1 MGVPASHGKQCPAGS
16 MAPRN
21 AVEGSLEPPVGRSKE
36 SLGKVEEKFQGSIGR
51 SPSPQYSGT
60 PSRSTTSTPRSSSS
74 RCGRSHSERR
84 SSSHLSTY
92 TRSTSRGR
100 IRSSSPALDLWEA
113 QRNLERGDF
122 IEGVLTTMPPG
133 PFIQCQPVGITPSGG
148 HLLGPATGRPLPWL

>member
-1 MGVPASHGKQCPAGS
+1 MGVPASKTWEWEAGS

-21 AVEGSLEPPVGRSKE
+21 AVEGSLGPPVGSSKE
-36 SLGKVEEKFQGSIGR
+36 TLGKVEEKFQGSVGR
-51 SPSPQYSGT
+51 SPSPQYWRA
-60 PSRSTTSTPRSSSS
+60 PSRSTNSTP
-74 RCGRSHSERR
+74 

-100 IRSSSPALDLWEA
+100 LRSSSPALDLWEA

-133 PFIQCQPVGITPSGG
+133 PSIQCQPVGITPSGG

>member
-1 MGVPASHGKQCPAGS
+1 MGSGQPAGS

-21 AVEGSLEPPVGRSKE
+21 TVEGSLQPPGGSSKE
-36 SLGKVEEKFQGSIGR
+36 SLGKVGEKFQGSVGR
-51 SPSPQYSGT
+51 SPSPSQYWRT
-60 PSRSTTSTPRSSSS
+60 PSSRSTNSTPRSSSS

-84 SSSHLSTY
+84 SSTHLSTY

-100 IRSSSPALDLWEA
+100 LRSSSPALDLWEA

-122 IEGVLTTMPPG
+122 IEGVLTVRGG
-133 PFIQCQPVGITPSGG
+133 PSIQCQPVGITPRPG

>member
-1 MGVPASHGKQCPAGS
+1 

-21 AVEGSLEPPVGRSKE
+21 AVEGSLEPSVQRSKE
-36 SLGKVEEKFQGSIGR
+36 SLGKGEEKFQGSIGR

-84 SSSHLSTY
+84 SSTHLSTY

-100 IRSSSPALDLWEA
+100 IRSSSPALNLWEA

-133 PFIQCQPVGITPSGG
+133 PFIQCQPVSV
-148 HLLGPATGRPLPWL
+148 LLCTIVSVLMAE

>member
-1 MGVPASHGKQCPAGS
+1 MGSGQPAGS

-21 AVEGSLEPPVGRSKE
+21 AVGGSLGPPVGGSKE
-36 SLGKVEEKFQGSIGR
+36 TLGKVEEKFQGSVGR
-51 SPSPQYSGT
+51 SPSPSQYWRT
-60 PSRSTTSTPRSSSS
+60 PSSRSTTSTPRSSSS

-84 SSSHLSTY
+84 SITHLSTY

-100 IRSSSPALDLWEA
+100 LRSSSPALDLWEA

-122 IEGVLTTMPPG
+122 IEGVLTVRGG
-133 PFIQCQPVGITPSGG
+133 PSIQCQPVGITPRPG

>member
-1 MGVPASHGKQCPAGS
+1 MGSALNIKQLEGGN

-21 AVEGSLEPPVGRSKE
+21 AAEGSLGPPVGGSKE
-36 SLGKVEEKFQGSIGR
+36 TLGKVEEKFQSSVTLGR
-51 SPSPQYSGT
+51 SPSPQYWRT
-60 PSRSTTSTPRSSSS
+60 LSRSTNSTPRSSS
-74 RCGRSHSERR
+74 ERR
-84 SSSHLSTY
+84 SSTHLSTY

-100 IRSSSPALDLWEA
+100 LRSSSPALDLWEA